1 MKADEAMKADKK
13 RVPTVWSIPVGF
25 SLQVYKLTSLE
36 A

>member
-1 MKADEAMKADKK
+1 MKADEAMKK

-25 SLQVYKLTSLE
+25 SLQAYKLTSLQ